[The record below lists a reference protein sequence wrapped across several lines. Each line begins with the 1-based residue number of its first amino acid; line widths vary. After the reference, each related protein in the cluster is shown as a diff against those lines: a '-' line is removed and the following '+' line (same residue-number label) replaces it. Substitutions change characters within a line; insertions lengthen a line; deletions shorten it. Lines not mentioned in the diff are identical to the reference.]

1 MREDHGIQFVYH
13 FKLKSD
19 KIASCFFSNS
29 AVFSLISPSDVPKF
43 FKYTEVNVEEN
54 EINEDF
60 IYVLT
65 SLEVCVFNKDFHE
78 SQEKTILD

>member
-1 MREDHGIQFVYH
+1 MC
-13 FKLKSD
+13 LS
-19 KIASCFFSNS
+19 
-29 AVFSLISPSDVPKF
+29 KF